1 MKHPG
6 ILGYTQKIKFPN
18 LDERNLDMNQITDQK
33 YLKEQQYKD
42 ASKLEARI
50 SLHRRFGTNPYGW
63 WRWVFDQLNL
73 EPGMR
78 VLEVGC
84 GTAGLW
90 RENSAHFPE
99 GLIVFLGDL
108 SVGMVREASKVMSEG
123 VDYFPINLD
132 AQAIPARSN
141 YFDLVIANHML
152 YHVPDIQ
159 RGLNDIVRVLKPGGM
174 LCAATN
180 GFHHMHELIELVQ
193 KIEPNS
199 IYRNEQTRRFALENA
214 DNILRD
220 QYMDIEIH
228 HYDENLIVTEIGPLE
243 EYILSMWDALW
254 RSNSKELKAMKGYL
268 EDHFR
273 SHGQFFITKS
283 QGLVTGKAIK

>member
-1 MKHPG
+1 
-6 ILGYTQKIKFPN
+6 
-18 LDERNLDMNQITDQK
+18 MNQITDQK

-90 RENSAHFPE
+90 RENSAHLPE
-99 GLIVFLGDL
+99 GLIIFLSDL
-108 SVGMVREASKVMSEG
+108 SVGMAREASKVMSED
-123 VDYFPINLD
+123 VDFFPINLD
-132 AQAIPARSN
+132 VQAIPTRSN

-159 RGLNDIVRVLKPGGM
+159 RGLNDIVRVLKPGGI

-180 GFHHMHELIELVQ
+180 GFHHMHELSELVK

-199 IYRNEQTRRFALENA
+199 IYRNKQTRRFALENA

-220 QYMDIEIH
+220 QYTDIEIH
-228 HYDENLIVTEIGPLE
+228 HYDENLVVTEIGPLE
-243 EYILSMWDALW
+243 EYILSMWGELW
-254 RSNSKELKAMKGYL
+254 RSGSKELKAMKGYL

-283 QGLVTGKAIK
+283 QGLVMGKAKN

>member
-18 LDERNLDMNQITDQK
+18 LDERDLDMNQITDQN

-50 SLHRRFGTNPYGW
+50 SLHRRYGTNPYGW

-90 RENSAHFPE
+90 RENSLHLPE

-108 SVGMVREASKVMSEG
+108 SVGMVREASKVMCEG
-123 VDYFPINLD
+123 VDFSPINLD
-132 AQAIPARSN
+132 VQAIPTYSN
-141 YFDLVIANHML
+141 YFDLVIANNML

-180 GFHHMHELIELVQ
+180 GFHHMHELRELVQ

-199 IYRNEQTRRFALENA
+199 IYINEQTRRFALENA

-220 QYMDIEIH
+220 QYTDIEIH
-228 HYDENLIVTEIGPLE
+228 HYDENLVVTEIGPLE
-243 EYILSMWDALW
+243 VYILSMWDALW
-254 RSNSKELKAMKGYL
+254 RSGSKELKAMKGIL
-268 EDHFR
+268 EDHFQ

-283 QGLVTGKAIK
+283 QGLVMGKAIN

>member
-1 MKHPG
+1 MS
-6 ILGYTQKIKFPN
+6 YTQKIIFPN
-18 LDERNLDMNQITDQK
+18 LDKRVFFMNQITDQN

-50 SLHRRFGTNPYGW
+50 FLHRRFGTNPYGW
-63 WRWVFDQLNL
+63 LRWVFNQLNL

-90 RENSAHFPE
+90 QENSEHLPE
-99 GLIVFLGDL
+99 GLNVYLGDL
-108 SVGMVREASKVMSEG
+108 SVGMVREAIKVISEG
-123 VDYFPINLD
+123 VDFFPINLD
-132 AQAIPARSN
+132 VQAIPTRSN

-180 GFHHMHELIELVQ
+180 GFHHMHELGELLK

-199 IYRNEQTRRFALENA
+199 IHRNKQTRRFALENV
-214 DNILRD
+214 DNILKD
-220 QYMDIEIH
+220 QFKDIEIH
-228 HYDENLIVTEIGPLE
+228 HYDENLVVTEIEPLE
-243 EYILSMWDALW
+243 EYILSMWDAQL
-254 RSNSKELKAMKGYL
+254 RSGSKELKAMKRYL

-283 QGLVTGKAIK
+283 QGLVMGKVKY